1 MFLMLPAPP
10 GLDSQNPTIS
20 YVYGGLKVAV
30 TPAFSFREGKGGG
43 VNAITTTLGGWKCR
57 ESRRGAPLQTRGVL
71 SKGERNRSSDDLGNE
86 FPGDIGQTHVPAVVI
101 VGKPFMV
108 YP

>member
-10 GLDSQNPTIS
+10 GLSS
-20 YVYGGLKVAV
+20 
-30 TPAFSFREGKGGG
+30 REGKGGAG
-43 VNAITTTLGGWKCR
+43 DAITTLGAWNCR
-57 ESRRGAPLQTRGVL
+57 ESRRRARLQTRGVL
-71 SKGERNRSSDDLGNE
+71 SKWERNRSSDDLGNE

>member
-1 MFLMLPAPP
+1 M
-10 GLDSQNPTIS
+10 
-20 YVYGGLKVAV
+20 AV
-30 TPAFSFREGKGGG
+30 TPGLSSREGKGGG
-43 VNAITTTLGGWKCR
+43 VDAITTLGAWKCR
-57 ESRRGAPLQTRGVL
+57 ESRRRARLRTWGVL